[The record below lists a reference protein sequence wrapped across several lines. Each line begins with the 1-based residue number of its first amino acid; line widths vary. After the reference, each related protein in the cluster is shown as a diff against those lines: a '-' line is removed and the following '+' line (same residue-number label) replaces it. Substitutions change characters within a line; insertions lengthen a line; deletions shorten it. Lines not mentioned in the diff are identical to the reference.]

1 MPCPMRRPARF
12 DVMKGCAGLREVKNK
27 EKGVKTSSKT
37 VKGARSVE
45 VCEEGL
51 FPRICNERPAGIAM
65 NGPDG
70 MIETH
75 PHDAKGYYNRGC
87 AYQRRGDLLN
97 AIGDY
102 DKAIALDPRLAW
114 AYYHRGLAHGD
125 RGNRRQQVRDLKA
138 AARLGLRIALD
149 ILAAR
154 KRTGK

>member
-1 MPCPMRRPARF
+1 MRDRT
-12 DVMKGCAGLREVKNK
+12 GLREVKK
-27 EKGVKTSSKT
+27 REKGVKTSLRT
-37 VKGARSVE
+37 AKGAKSVE
-45 VCEEGL
+45 ACEHGL
-51 FPRICNERPAGIAM
+51 SPLICKERPGGAGAGVGV

-75 PHDAKGYYNRGC
+75 PHDAKGYYNRGR
-87 AYQRRGDLLN
+87 AYQRSGDFLN

-138 AARLGLRIALD
+138 AARLGLGMARD
-149 ILAAR
+149 ILTAR
-154 KRTGK
+154 KRGGK

>member
-1 MPCPMRRPARF
+1 MRDR
-12 DVMKGCAGLREVKNK
+12 VGLREVRKK
-27 EKGVKTSSKT
+27 EKGVKTSSGT
-37 VKGARSVE
+37 IKGANSAE
-45 VCEEGL
+45 VYEQGL
-51 FPRICNERPAGIAM
+51 LPRICKERSAGVGV
-65 NGPDG
+65 NGLDG

-75 PHDAKGYYNRGC
+75 PHDAKGYYNRGR
-87 AYQRRGDLLN
+87 AYQRRGDCLN

-138 AARLGLRIALD
+138 AARLGLGIALE

>member
-1 MPCPMRRPARF
+1 M
-12 DVMKGCAGLREVKNK
+12 
-27 EKGVKTSSKT
+27 KTSSRT
-37 VKGARSVE
+37 VKGANAVK
-45 VCEEGL
+45 VCEHGL
-51 FPRICNERPAGIAM
+51 FPRICKERSVGVGV

-75 PHDAKGYYNRGC
+75 PRDAKGYYNRGR
-87 AYQRRGDLLN
+87 AYQRRGDCLN

-102 DKAIALDPRLAW
+102 DKAIVLDPRLAW

-138 AARLGLRIALD
+138 AARLGLGIALD